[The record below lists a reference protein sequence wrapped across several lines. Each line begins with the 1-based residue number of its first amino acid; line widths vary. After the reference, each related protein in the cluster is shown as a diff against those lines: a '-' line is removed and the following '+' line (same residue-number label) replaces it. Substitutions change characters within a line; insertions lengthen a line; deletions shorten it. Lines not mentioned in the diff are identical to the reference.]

1 MGDLP
6 SDAQRKLLGNADAS
20 GRVPISAPKHTLRA
34 CKRRGWVESR
44 QDNLAH
50 LWLGDFVTDAGR
62 KALAGGPR
70 G

>member
-6 SDAQRKLLGNADAS
+6 SDAQRKLLVSADAN
-20 GRVPISAPKHTLRA
+20 GRVPFSAPKHVLRA

-44 QDNLAH
+44 QDNGAH

-62 KALAGGPR
+62 EALAESSHG
-70 G
+70 